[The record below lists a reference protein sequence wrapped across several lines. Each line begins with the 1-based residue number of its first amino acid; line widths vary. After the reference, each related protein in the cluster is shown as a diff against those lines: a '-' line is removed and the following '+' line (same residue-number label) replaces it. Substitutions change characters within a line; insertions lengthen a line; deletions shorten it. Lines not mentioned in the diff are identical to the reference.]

1 MDPATLIGLGIG
13 FAAIITAMLL
23 EGANPMSILL
33 PAPLILVFGGTLG
46 VGVAGGLLRDLKTI
60 AAALRKALLGGSTP
74 PTATITEIVSLAER
88 ARREGLLALEEAIGG
103 VEDDFLRDG
112 LQSAVDGTDPEDLR
126 TIMLDKIDAKTAH
139 DKVASKF
146 FTDMG
151 GFAPTIGIIG
161 TVISLVHVLEN
172 LGNPDEL
179 GHMIA
184 AAFVATLWGVLSANV
199 MWLPIA
205 NRLKRLSESEVAQM
219 HLVVEGVVA
228 IQAGANPRLV
238 QQRLASLVPPGEAAT
253 DAPAR
258 KAAA

>member
-1 MDPATLIGLGIG
+1 MDPATLIGLAVG
-13 FAAIITAMLL
+13 FGAIIVAMLL
-23 EGANPMSILL
+23 EGGNPMSILL
-33 PAPLILVFGGTLG
+33 PAPLVLVFGGTLG
-46 VGVAGGLLRDLKTI
+46 VGIAGGLLRDISTIVAGLK
-60 AAALRKALLGGSTP
+60 KALLGGSKP
-74 PTATITEIVSLAER
+74 PTDTIAEIVSLAER
-88 ARREGLLALEEAIGG
+88 ARREGLLALEEAVGG
-103 VEDDFLRDG
+103 VEDEFLRDG
-112 LQSAVDGTDPEDLR
+112 LQSAIDGTDPEDLR

-146 FTDMG
+146 FTDLG

-172 LGNPDEL
+172 LGNPDDL

-205 NRLKRLSESEVAQM
+205 NRLKRLTETEVAQM
-219 HLVVEGVVA
+219 HLVVEGVTA

-238 QQRLASLVPPGEAAT
+238 QQRLASLVPPSKAA
-253 DAPAR
+253 DAAAG

>member
-1 MDPATLIGLGIG
+1 MDPATLIGLAVG
-13 FAAIITAMLL
+13 FGAIIVAMLL
-23 EGANPMSILL
+23 EGGNPMSIML
-33 PAPLILVFGGTLG
+33 PAPLVLVFGGTLG
-46 VGVAGGLLRDLKTI
+46 VGIAGGLLRDISTIVAGLK
-60 AAALRKALLGGSTP
+60 KALLGGSKP
-74 PTATITEIVSLAER
+74 PTDTIAEIVSLAER
-88 ARREGLLALEEAIGG
+88 ARREGLLALEEAVGG
-103 VEDDFLRDG
+103 VEDEFLRDG
-112 LQSAVDGTDPEDLR
+112 LQSAIDGTDPEDLR

-146 FTDMG
+146 FTDLG

-172 LGNPDEL
+172 LGNPDDL

-205 NRLKRLSESEVAQM
+205 NRLKRLTETEVAQM
-219 HLVVEGVVA
+219 HLVVEGVTA

-238 QQRLASLVPPGEAAT
+238 QQRLASLVPPSKAA
-253 DAPAR
+253 DAAAG

>member
-1 MDPATLIGLGIG
+1 MDPATLVGLAVAFG
-13 FAAIITAMLL
+13 AIIAAMLL
-23 EGANPMSILL
+23 EGADPASILL

-46 VGVAGGLLRDLKTI
+46 VGIAGGLLRDLKTI
-60 AAALRKALLGGSTP
+60 IAGVKKALLGGVKTSTD
-74 PTATITEIVSLAER
+74 TIAEVVSLAER
-88 ARREGLLALEEAIGG
+88 ARREGLLSLEDA
-103 VEDDFLRDG
+103 VKNVQNDFLREG
-112 LQSAVDGTDPEDLR
+112 LQSAIDGTDPEDLR
-126 TIMLDKIDAKTAH
+126 AIMLDRIDAKKAQ

-205 NRLKRLSESEVAQM
+205 NRLKRLTDMEVSQM
-219 HLVVEGVVA
+219 HIVVEGIVS

-238 QQRLASLVPPGEAAT
+238 QQRLSSLMPPGEA
-253 DAPAR
+253 DAAGDK
-258 KAAA
+258 KAA

>member
-1 MDPATLIGLGIG
+1 MDPATLIGLAVG
-13 FAAIITAMLL
+13 FGAIIVAMLL
-23 EGANPMSILL
+23 EGGNPMSILL
-33 PAPLILVFGGTLG
+33 PAPLVLVFGGTLG
-46 VGVAGGLLRDLKTI
+46 VGIAGGLLRDISTIVAGLK
-60 AAALRKALLGGSTP
+60 KALLGGSKP
-74 PTATITEIVSLAER
+74 PTDTIAEIVSLAER
-88 ARREGLLALEEAIGG
+88 ARREGLLALEEAVGG
-103 VEDDFLRDG
+103 VEDEFLRDG
-112 LQSAVDGTDPEDLR
+112 LQSAIDGTDPEDLR

-146 FTDMG
+146 FTDLG

-172 LGNPDEL
+172 LGNPDDL

-205 NRLKRLSESEVAQM
+205 NRLKRLTESEVAQM
-219 HLVVEGVVA
+219 HLVVEGVTA

-238 QQRLASLVPPGEAAT
+238 QQRLASLVPPSKAA
-253 DAPAR
+253 DAAAG

>member
-1 MDPATLIGLGIG
+1 MDPATLIGLAVG
-13 FAAIITAMLL
+13 FGAIITAMLL

-60 AAALRKALLGGSTP
+60 VAALRKALLGGSTP

-103 VEDDFLRDG
+103 VQDDFLRDG

-205 NRLKRLSESEVAQM
+205 NRLKRLSETEVAQM